1 MKIIFGDQHYEIEIK
16 QGKTILDLCL
26 ENDIPIEHIC
36 GGNAACTSCK
46 IKIISG
52 GDVVSEKNADE
63 EFLLRSINLTGK
75 ELRLAC
81 QCKLLVEDLDS
92 LLIQVLN
99 D

>member
-1 MKIIFGDQHYEIEIK
+1 MKIIFGDCQYEVEIK
-16 QGKTILDLCL
+16 EGETILNVCL

-52 GDVVSEKNADE
+52 GDIISKKNFDE
-63 EFLLRSINLTGK
+63 EFLLRSINLQSD
-75 ELRLAC
+75 EIRLAC
-81 QCKLLVEDLDS
+81 QCKLVIENLNS
-92 LLIQVLN
+92 LLVQVLN